1 MSFSSE
7 KCAFGVAVLVRQEN
21 WARITHDSR
30 FTAARARRK
39 HKLRN
44 VLARFLNFPSNF
56 PTVYI
61 LFSPQQ
67 VPRLDVASS
76 INPARSSLVQGLR
89 ESQGERQ
96 EEHKLAEENII

>member
-1 MSFSSE
+1 MIQDSPLLAGEENINFATSSL
-7 KCAFGVAVLVRQEN
+7 ASLN
-21 WARITHDSR
+21 LPRI
-30 FTAARARRK
+30 
-39 HKLRN
+39 
-44 VLARFLNFPSNF
+44 F

-96 EEHKLAEENII
+96 EEHKLAEENIV